1 MFPIYV
7 YNTSLVSCCTKRWT
21 TSKFG
26 VKITVQAATTSVHI
40 IESFALRP
48 IFTWR
53 GIRMI
58 FFFKLSF
65 TLWELLVAC
74 YLDMKHIRMGPFL
87 PWNAGYPAIHFA
99 SYLLAKEYSYYA
111 FWVSGTD
118 CLIDKKKNPSFMPL
132 HITSNRTNS
141 FHWSYH
147 DGSTYNCIVCSGF
160 LARLFE
166 KTHASILCGLG
177 LGQYSESGLTLK

>member
-1 MFPIYV
+1 MLHQALNDF
-7 YNTSLVSCCTKRWT
+7 
-21 TSKFG
+21 
-26 VKITVQAATTSVHI
+26 KIWRQNHRPSSDNQRTHHRK
-40 IESFALRP
+40 LRFKTDFHMAWDP
-48 IFTWR
+48 HDL
-53 GIRMI
+53 
-58 FFFKLSF
+58 FFKLSF

-87 PWNAGYPAIHFA
+87 PCNAGYPAIHFA